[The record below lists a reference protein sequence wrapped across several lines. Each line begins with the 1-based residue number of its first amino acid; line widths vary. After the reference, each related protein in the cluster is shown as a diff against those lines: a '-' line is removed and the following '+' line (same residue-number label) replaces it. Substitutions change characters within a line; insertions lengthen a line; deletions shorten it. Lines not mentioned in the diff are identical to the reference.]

1 MIPNNDTHILCD
13 FNPKLQS
20 YERAYKWSELC
31 KTTDFGQGK
40 KDKVLPCVLK
50 NGETLSL

>member
-1 MIPNNDTHILCD
+1 MIPNNDTDVLCN

-31 KTTDFGQGK
+31 KTTYIQYNAME
-40 KDKVLPCVLK
+40 LPCVLN

>member
-1 MIPNNDTHILCD
+1 MIPHNDTLVLCD

-20 YERAYKWSELC
+20 YDRAYKWSELC
-31 KTTDFGQGK
+31 KTTGYDNHAAK
-40 KDKVLPCVLK
+40 ELPCVLK